1 MQEKETESLA
11 YSEDEINALIEENR
25 QFKQKEKEQLKIN
38 NERFIDSLINKG
50 TLIPRLKNQAVEL
63 LNYATDFDNGE
74 ELCFS
79 EGESL
84 SQKIQALLNEQ
95 PQVICFE
102 EVATKENAIGG
113 EIVDIVKYSEDT
125 PPEMIELDQQIRTYM
140 QQNNTDYTT
149 AFEII
154 TKKGK

>member
-1 MQEKETESLA
+1 MKE
-11 YSEDEINALIEENR
+11 
-25 QFKQKEKEQLKIN
+25 
-38 NERFIDSLINKG
+38 
-50 TLIPRLKNQAVEL
+50 QAVEL
-63 LNYATDFDNGE
+63 LNYATAFDNGE

-84 SQKIQALLNEQ
+84 SQKIQALLSEQ
-95 PQVICFE
+95 PQVIMFSE
-102 EVATKENAIGG
+102 FATKERVADIEQTN
-113 EIVDIVKYSEDT
+113 IVQYSEDT

-154 TKKGK
+154 TKKRKIK